1 MARDPISAR
10 QYRQG
15 SNRARQNQPKPAK
28 KLRTNIP
35 APQSMR
41 VVARF
46 VSGESVRAIA
56 RAEKRDRA
64 TIAKIV
70 KGPEV
75 LQHVAAMRAQ
85 FFGAVEIAMQVFL
98 EELRNPNNR
107 ARGQLAYQVLKDA
120 AVIPTEHQREL
131 LSAQQG
137 VVPESSHRERV
148 KEIMAGLVEGAIAR
162 CAAHGIPMPE
172 IEDDLK
178 KVGGKIN
185 YETGKVESL
194 YDKP

>member
-1 MARDPISAR
+1 M
-10 QYRQG
+10 
-15 SNRARQNQPKPAK
+15 
-28 KLRTNIP
+28 RTNIP

-120 AVIPTEHQREL
+120 AVIPSEHERQL
-131 LSAQQG
+131 LSAQQQA
-137 VVPESSHRERV
+137 VPESSEREQV
-148 KEIMAGLVEGAIAR
+148 KEIMSALMEGAIAR
-162 CAAHGIPMPE
+162 CSAYGMRLPE
-172 IEDDLK
+172 IEADLE

-185 YETGKVESL
+185 YEIGQVEPL
-194 YDKP
+194 